1 MNFQDPYPITRKSL
15 LCALLTPN
23 ISTPGVKKTRK
34 RRTMG
39 GNEEEQRNNRCA
51 WLSIALANARLQWL
65 SRFYDHYTSY
75 FLRALK
81 PRALLTTSIVLIPP
95 PRQAG
100 GINSKMASLIECLRD
115 RSQRRRGKATKP
127 YLLEELFSSKQFDDV
142 ARHINRT
149 RTPRMQGLEVLP
161 RLSPTRSS
169 YECAVS
175 RNLTQVPTQKTTR
188 YEKYEKLN

>member
-1 MNFQDPYPITRKSL
+1 
-15 LCALLTPN
+15 
-23 ISTPGVKKTRK
+23 
-34 RRTMG
+34 MG

-100 GINSKMASLIECLRD
+100 VINSKRPASLSAFGIDHKDGGE
-115 RSQRRRGKATKP
+115 
-127 YLLEELFSSKQFDDV
+127 
-142 ARHINRT
+142 
-149 RTPRMQGLEVLP
+149 
-161 RLSPTRSS
+161 RLQ
-169 YECAVS
+169 
-175 RNLTQVPTQKTTR
+175 NLTCLKSSFQANSLTT
-188 YEKYEKLN
+188 LHVT